1 MTGSTSQAIL
11 FVDGYNVIG
20 AWPELITLR
29 DVQGLDIAR
38 NQLAESLANYSAYKG
53 FETLLVFDAYG
64 QRQTHRSERFTQH
77 LSIHYTSFGQTAD
90 SYIEI
95 SCAKF
100 RNDIRKF
107 EKRLIVAT
115 SDRAQQLTVVGYGA
129 EWMSASQLGIDV
141 QLSEQKVKHRQ
152 KPKKQSKQRFLSKSL
167 NPDIQA
173 KLAKL
178 RSNLME

>member
-1 MTGSTSQAIL
+1 MKGSTSQAIL
-11 FVDGYNVIG
+11 LVDGYNVIG
-20 AWPELITLR
+20 AWPELTELR
-29 DVQGLDIAR
+29 DSQGLGVAR
-38 NQLAESLANYSAYKG
+38 TSLAETLANYSAYRG

-64 QRQTHRSERFTQH
+64 QRQSHRIEKFTQH
-77 LSIHYTSFGQTAD
+77 LAIHYTSFGQTAD

-100 RNDIRKF
+100 RDDIRKF

-129 EWMSASQLGIDV
+129 EWMSAAQLNADV
-141 QLSEQKVKHRQ
+141 DLSVQKVKHRQ
-152 KPKKQSKQRFLSKSL
+152 KPKKHSKQRFLSKSL
-167 NPDIQA
+167 NPETQA

-178 RSNLME
+178 RSKLMD

>member
-1 MTGSTSQAIL
+1 MNVSTSQAIL
-11 FVDGYNVIG
+11 LVDGYNVIG
-20 AWPELITLR
+20 AWPDLTELR
-29 DVQGLDIAR
+29 DFQGLEVAR
-38 NQLAESLANYSAYKG
+38 TSLAETLANYSAYRG
-53 FETLLVFDAYG
+53 YETLLVFDAYG
-64 QRQTHRSERFTQH
+64 QRQAHRIEKFTQH

-100 RNDIRKF
+100 RDDIRKF

-129 EWMSASQLGIDV
+129 EWMSAAQLNADV
-141 QLSEQKVKHRQ
+141 NLSVQKVKRRQ
-152 KPKKQSKQRFLSKSL
+152 RPQKKSKQRFLSKSL
-167 NPDIQA
+167 NPEMQA

-178 RSNLME
+178 RSNLAD

>member
-1 MTGSTSQAIL
+1 MNGPTSQAIL
-11 FVDGYNVIG
+11 LVDGYNVIG
-20 AWPELITLR
+20 AWPDLIELR
-29 DVQGLDIAR
+29 DVQGLDVAR
-38 NQLAESLANYSAYKG
+38 NNLAESLANYSAYKG

-64 QRQTHRSERFTQH
+64 QRQAHYSETFTQH

-129 EWMSASQLGIDV
+129 EWMSVAQLASDV
-141 QLSEQKVKHRQ
+141 NLSVQKVKHRQ
-152 KPKKQSKQRFLSKSL
+152 KPQKHSKQRFLSKSL
-167 NPDIQA
+167 NPETQE

-178 RSNLME
+178 RANLME